1 MITLKSVREILY
13 RKDEKIMNKQEILTR
28 YSKEEEKL
36 LVSKVLDK
44 IEFVLNRNT
53 IENTDFLDLYQK
65 ELVKELLRSIKF
77 NNYIFCGGNE
87 NAEREILIVFP
98 EKLKDILK
106 EDKII
111 ENILKV
117 IQITLPNELTGEY
130 NHRDYL
136 GGIIKLGLKREKI
149 GDILVRKNG
158 ADIIII
164 KDVEEYLLTNLGEL
178 TRFSKAQIE
187 TKQISEL
194 EPSEVITQKLQII
207 IPQMRLDC
215 IVSESIRCS
224 RTNVSEIIKQERVFV
239 NHKLETKNSKIL
251 HEQDMITI
259 RGKGRFKIN
268 NIISRTKKDK
278 IVLEIEKY
286 V

>member
-1 MITLKSVREILY
+1 
-13 RKDEKIMNKQEILTR
+13 MNKQEILTR

-164 KDVEEYLLTNLGEL
+164 KDVEEYLLTN
-178 TRFSKAQIE
+178 
-187 TKQISEL
+187 
-194 EPSEVITQKLQII
+194 
-207 IPQMRLDC
+207 
-215 IVSESIRCS
+215 
-224 RTNVSEIIKQERVFV
+224 
-239 NHKLETKNSKIL
+239 
-251 HEQDMITI
+251 
-259 RGKGRFKIN
+259 
-268 NIISRTKKDK
+268 
-278 IVLEIEKY
+278 
-286 V
+286 

>member
-1 MITLKSVREILY
+1 
-13 RKDEKIMNKQEILTR
+13 MNKQEILTR

-224 RTNVSEIIKQERVFV
+224 RTNVSEIIKHERIFV
-239 NHKLETKNSKIL
+239 NHKIETKNSKIL

-268 NIISRTKKDK
+268 NIIARTKKDK